1 MSASPGLTRPGAC
14 SGSGA
19 FLCSSSSLILLEFLI
34 DFLWIQIAVQIA
46 VHHHS
51 RGMVAAAET
60 YDGQQREAIVRR
72 RLAKLDSQTLVEV
85 FPHSVV
91 ARDPTTH
98 AVADHDHVTP
108 HGLAK
113 NKVVKRRHA
122 IHVRGR
128 HAEMSGDV
136 PNALIGDPAAVP
148 LHNL

>member
-1 MSASPGLTRPGAC
+1 MSASRGLTRPGAC
-14 SGSGA
+14 SGSVA
-19 FLCSSSSLILLEFLI
+19 FLCSSSLILLEFRI
-34 DFLWIQIAVQIA
+34 DFLRIQVAVQIA

-51 RGMVAAAET
+51 RGMIAAAET
-60 YDGQQREAIVRR
+60 YDGQQREALVRR
-72 RLAKLDSQTLVEV
+72 RFAKLDSQTLVEM

-98 AVADHDHVTP
+98 AVADHNDVTA

-128 HAEMSGDV
+128 HAEMSGNFT
-136 PNALIGDPAAVP
+136 NALIGNPAAVP